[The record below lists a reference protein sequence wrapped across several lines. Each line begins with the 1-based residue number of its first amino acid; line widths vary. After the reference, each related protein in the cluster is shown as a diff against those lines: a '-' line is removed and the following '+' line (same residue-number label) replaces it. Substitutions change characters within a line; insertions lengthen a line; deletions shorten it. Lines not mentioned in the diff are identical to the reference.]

1 MLWKKMRWQEKG
13 TLLIKKKKQITKK
26 ENVEVVWS
34 IEQDSLLPIN
44 DITSTNEVI
53 IGINFFYIMLEN
65 FTFIEGFGP
74 MNKIA
79 RFELL
84 TPCD

>member
-34 IEQDSLLPIN
+34 IE
-44 DITSTNEVI
+44 
-53 IGINFFYIMLEN
+53 
-65 FTFIEGFGP
+65 
-74 MNKIA
+74 
-79 RFELL
+79 
-84 TPCD
+84 